1 MGLED
6 LSLVFRCASRGSA
19 CTQLAH
25 DLREPRQFSK
35 KSCLKVDRAPNQGA
49 DFRHSF
55 YYDAQGA

>member
-1 MGLED
+1 MGLAD
-6 LSLVFRCASRGSA
+6 LSLVFRWAAHGSA

-25 DLREPRQFSK
+25 VLRESGQIPQ
-35 KSCLKVDRAPNQGA
+35 KSCLKLDGAPNQGA